1 MIRQPAV
8 SGQFYPAVRSELL
21 SQVDSML
28 VGQQH
33 VREARAIIVPHAGY
47 IYSGRIAGQ
56 VFAETRIPNRILMIG
71 PNHHGRGADISLS
84 AADAWKTPLGDVPVD
99 ESLRR
104 KLIESV
110 PGVTAD
116 DDAHEFEHSLEVM
129 LPFLQ
134 VRREDISI
142 VPIALGRLGFE
153 DCRRL
158 GDGIAEVLTD
168 LEDDVLLLASSD
180 MNHFSSADVNK
191 KLDEMAI
198 AAMTDYDLEQLYEVV
213 TRNRISMC
221 GVLPVLTVMQAAR
234 TMGAAKCELIGYA
247 HSGLVNGDNS
257 SVVGYA
263 GLTIT

>member
-1 MIRQPAV
+1 MVRQPAV

-21 SQVDSML
+21 SQVESLL
-28 VGQQH
+28 VAQQRD
-33 VREARAIIVPHAGY
+33 REARAIVVPHAGY
-47 IYSGRIAGQ
+47 IYSGRVAGQ
-56 VFAETRIPNRILMIG
+56 VFAETRIPKRVLMIG
-71 PNHHGRGADISLS
+71 PNHHGRGADIALA

-99 ESLRR
+99 ETLRR
-104 KLIESV
+104 KLIESI
-110 PGVTAD
+110 PGATAD

-134 VRREDISI
+134 VRREDIGI
-142 VPIALGRLGFE
+142 VPIAIGRLGFE
-153 DCRRL
+153 DCLRL
-158 GDGIAEVLTD
+158 GNAIADVLTEFD
-168 LEDDVLLLASSD
+168 DDVLLLASSD

-191 KLDEMAI
+191 KLDGMAI

-221 GVLPVLTVMQAAR
+221 GVLPVVTIMQAAR
-234 TMGAAKCELIGYA
+234 AMGAAKCELVGYA